1 MSNNELLNMKRNA
14 LMLGLCGEYK
24 KKWDNC
30 ASKKE
35 LIDLVL
41 DSNGVEFLA
50 DAITFG
56 WGCSQGFLLKEFSDF
71 INGKYQRKKDGYTSE
86 LYVEPHDK
94 IELRSTLTVIAG
106 GRASVIVPPNFFGRV
121 YVCGDGGSLIFG
133 SNGGSI
139 ELFVYGEYERAVTK
153 CAKSLKVKRKDIKAS
168 QWRKK
173 QY

>member
-14 LMLGLCGEYK
+14 LILRLCEEYK
-24 KKWDNC
+24 KKWDAC
-30 ASKKE
+30 TSKKE

-56 WGCSQGFLLKEFSDF
+56 WGCSQEFLLKEFSGF

-86 LYVEPHDK
+86 LYVEPHGE
-94 IELRSTLTVIAG
+94 IELRSTITVIVG
-106 GRASVIVPPNFFGRV
+106 GKASVIVPPNFFGKV
-121 YVCGDGGSLIFG
+121 YVCGDRGSLIFG

-139 ELFVYGEYERAVTK
+139 ELFVYGEKKRATTE
-153 CAKSLKVKRKDIKAS
+153 CATSLKVNRKDIKTS
-168 QWRKK
+168 QWRK
-173 QY
+173 

>member
-14 LMLGLCGEYK
+14 LMLGLCGGYK
-24 KKWDNC
+24 EKWDAC
-30 ASKKE
+30 TSKKE
-35 LIDLVL
+35 LINLVL

-86 LYVEPHDK
+86 LYVEPYGV
-94 IELRSTLTVIAG
+94 IELRSTITVIAG
-106 GRASVIVPPNFFGRV
+106 GKASVIVPPNFFGKV

-139 ELFVYGEYERAVTK
+139 ELFVYGEKKRATTEY
-153 CAKSLKVKRKDIKAS
+153 ATSLKVNRKDIKTS
-168 QWRKK
+168 QWRK
-173 QY
+173 

>member
-24 KKWDNC
+24 KKWDAC
-30 ASKKE
+30 TSKKE

-56 WGCSQGFLLKEFSDF
+56 WGCSQEFLLREFSDL

-86 LYVEPHDK
+86 LYVHHNNM
-94 IELRSTLTVIAG
+94 IVLRSTITLVAG
-106 GRASVIVPPNFFGRV
+106 SNADIVVPDDFIGNL
-121 YVCGDGGSLIFG
+121 YICGGSHMIFG
-133 SNGGSI
+133 SERGEIN
-139 ELFVYGEYERAVTK
+139 LYVYGDGN
-153 CAKSLKVKRKDIKAS
+153 VKTEHDGLPKINREDIKTS
-168 QWRKK
+168 QWRK
-173 QY
+173 

>member
-24 KKWDNC
+24 MEWDAC
-30 ASKKE
+30 TSKKE

-56 WGCSQGFLLKEFSDF
+56 WGCSQEFLLKEFSGF

-86 LYVEPHDK
+86 LYVEPHGV
-94 IELRSTLTVIAG
+94 IELRSTITVIAG
-106 GRASVIVPPNFFGRV
+106 GKASIIVPPNFFGKV

-139 ELFVYGEYERAVTK
+139 ELFVYGEKKRATTE
-153 CAKSLKVKRKDIKAS
+153 CATSLKVNREDIKTS
-168 QWRKK
+168 QWRK
-173 QY
+173 

>member
-24 KKWDNC
+24 NKWDNC

-35 LIDLVL
+35 LMDLVL
-41 DSNGVEFLA
+41 DSNGVDFLT

-56 WGCSQGFLLKEFSDF
+56 WGCSQEFLLNEFADF

-86 LYVEPHDK
+86 LYVEPYGK

-168 QWRKK
+168 QWRK
-173 QY
+173 

>member
-50 DAITFG
+50 DTITFC

-139 ELFVYGEYERAVTK
+139 ELFVYGENERAVIK

-168 QWRKK
+168 QWRK
-173 QY
+173 

>member
-50 DAITFG
+50 DVITFG

-86 LYVEPHDK
+86 LCVEPHDK

-153 CAKSLKVKRKDIKAS
+153 CAKSLKVERKDIKAS
-168 QWRKK
+168 QWRK
-173 QY
+173 

>member
-1 MSNNELLNMKRNA
+1 MSNNELLNMKRKA

-24 KKWDNC
+24 KKWDSC

-56 WGCSQGFLLKEFSDF
+56 WGCSQEFLLNEFADF

-86 LYVEPHDK
+86 LYVEPHGK

-139 ELFVYGEYERAVTK
+139 ELFVYGENERAVTK
-153 CAKSLKVKRKDIKAS
+153 YATSLKVKRKDIKES
-168 QWRKK
+168 QWRK
-173 QY
+173 

>member
-35 LIDLVL
+35 LIDLAL

-56 WGCSQGFLLKEFSDF
+56 WGCSQGGLLKEFSDF

-139 ELFVYGEYERAVTK
+139 ELFVYEGNERAVIK
-153 CAKSLKVKRKDIKAS
+153 CAKSLKVKREDIKAS
-168 QWRKK
+168 QWRK
-173 QY
+173 

>member
-14 LMLGLCGEYK
+14 LMLGVCEEYK
-24 KKWDNC
+24 KTWDNC

-139 ELFVYGEYERAVTK
+139 ELFVYGENERAVIK

-168 QWRKK
+168 QWRK
-173 QY
+173 

>member
-14 LMLGLCGEYK
+14 LMLGLCEEYK
-24 KKWDNC
+24 KKWDTC
-30 ASKKE
+30 TSKKE

-56 WGCSQGFLLKEFSDF
+56 WGCSQEFLLKEFSGF

-86 LYVEPHDK
+86 LYVEPHGV
-94 IELRSTLTVIAG
+94 IELRSTITVIAG
-106 GRASVIVPPNFFGRV
+106 GKASVIVPPNFYGKV

-139 ELFVYGEYERAVTK
+139 ELFVYREKKRATTE
-153 CAKSLKVKRKDIKAS
+153 CTTSLKVDREDIKAS
-168 QWRKK
+168 QWRK
-173 QY
+173 

>member
-1 MSNNELLNMKRNA
+1 MSKNELLNLKRNA

-24 KKWDNC
+24 DRWDKCSN
-30 ASKKE
+30 KKE
-35 LIDLVL
+35 LIDLAL

-50 DAITFG
+50 DAMTFG
-56 WGCSQGFLLKEFSDF
+56 WGCSQEFLLNEFADF

-86 LYVEPHDK
+86 LYVEPHGE

-106 GRASVIVPPNFFGRV
+106 GCANVIVPPNFFGRV

-139 ELFVYGEYERAVTK
+139 ELFVYGENERAVTK
-153 CAKSLKVKRKDIKAS
+153 YATSLKVKRKDIKES
-168 QWRKK
+168 QWSK
-173 QY
+173 

>member
-24 KKWDNC
+24 MEWDAC
-30 ASKKE
+30 TSKKE

-56 WGCSQGFLLKEFSDF
+56 WGCSQEFLLKEFSGF

-86 LYVEPHDK
+86 LYVHHNDMVV
-94 IELRSTLTVIAG
+94 LRSTITLVVG
-106 GRASVIVPPNFFGRV
+106 GETDIIIPDDFIGNL
-121 YVCGDGGSLIFG
+121 YICGGSHTIFG
-133 SNGGSI
+133 SERSEINLYVYGDGCIEKGRGGSSKI
-139 ELFVYGEYERAVTK
+139 NRE
-153 CAKSLKVKRKDIKAS
+153 DIKES
-168 QWRKK
+168 QWRK
-173 QY
+173 